1 VLKAKESY
9 SMWDGMDIRNHRD
22 TLGMTQRALAR
33 ALGISHRMLCYYEAG
48 EREIPK
54 SVELSLRYVVHNR
67 KEEQSGTLEVEGTLE
82 PQGTLTAFD
91 RERISR
97 LCLAVDDVVSAEAMH
112 GLDADTKELYR
123 MLSQSLKEID
133 YLLSKFPE

>member
-1 VLKAKESY
+1 MLKAKESY
-9 SMWDGMDIRNHRD
+9 SMWDGMDIRNNRD

-48 EREIPK
+48 ERDIPK
-54 SVELSLRYVVHNR
+54 SVELSMRYVMHNR
-67 KEEQSGTLEVEGTLE
+67 KKEEEPSGTPE

-97 LCLAVDDVVSAEAMH
+97 LCLAIE
-112 GLDADTKELYR
+112 DASTTDIKELYK
-123 MLSQSLKEID
+123 MLNQSVKEID

>member
-9 SMWDGMDIRNHRD
+9 SMWDGMDIRNNRD

-48 EREIPK
+48 ERDIPK
-54 SVELSLRYVVHNR
+54 SVELSMRYVMHNR
-67 KEEQSGTLEVEGTLE
+67 KKEEEPSGTPE

-97 LCLAVDDVVSAEAMH
+97 LCLAVE
-112 GLDADTKELYR
+112 DASTTDIKELYK
-123 MLSQSLKEID
+123 MLNQSVKEID

>member
-1 VLKAKESY
+1 MLKAKESY
-9 SMWDGMDIRNHRD
+9 SMWDGMDIRNNRD

-48 EREIPK
+48 ERDIPK
-54 SVELSLRYVVHNR
+54 SVELSMRYVMHNR
-67 KEEQSGTLEVEGTLE
+67 KKEEESSGTLE

-91 RERISR
+91 RDRLSR
-97 LCLAVDDVVSAEAMH
+97 LCLALESHEGMDAETDK
-112 GLDADTKELYR
+112 LLR
-123 MLSQSLKEID
+123 QSLKEID

>member
-1 VLKAKESY
+1 MLKAKESY
-9 SMWDGMDIRNHRD
+9 SMWDGMDIRNNRD

-48 EREIPK
+48 ERDIPK
-54 SVELSLRYVVHNR
+54 SVELSMRYVMHNR
-67 KEEQSGTLEVEGTLE
+67 KKEESSGTLK

-91 RERISR
+91 RDRLSR
-97 LCLAVDDVVSAEAMH
+97 LCLALEEHAIASDVFLGAETSK
-112 GLDADTKELYR
+112 LLR
-123 MLSQSLKEID
+123 QSLKELD

>member
-1 VLKAKESY
+1 MLKAKESY
-9 SMWDGMDIRNHRD
+9 SMWDGMDIRNNRD

-48 EREIPK
+48 ERDIPK
-54 SVELSLRYVVHNR
+54 SVELSMRYVMHNR
-67 KEEQSGTLEVEGTLE
+67 KKEEESSGTLE

-97 LCLAVDDVVSAEAMH
+97 LCLAVE
-112 GLDADTKELYR
+112 DASTTDIKELYK
-123 MLSQSLKEID
+123 MLNQSVKEID

>member
-1 VLKAKESY
+1 MLKAKESY

-48 EREIPK
+48 ERDIPK
-54 SVELSLRYVVHNR
+54 SVELSLRYVMHNR
-67 KEEQSGTLEVEGTLE
+67 KEETSGTLEAEGTLE

-91 RERISR
+91 RDRISR
-97 LCLAVDDVVSAEAMH
+97 LCLALESHFMRDDVTEAETDK
-112 GLDADTKELYR
+112 LLR
-123 MLSQSLKEID
+123 QSLKEMD

>member
-1 VLKAKESY
+1 MLKAKESY
-9 SMWDGMDIRNHRD
+9 SMWDGMDIRNNRD

-48 EREIPK
+48 ERDIPK
-54 SVELSLRYVVHNR
+54 SVELSMRYVMHNR
-67 KEEQSGTLEVEGTLE
+67 KKEEESSGTLE

-91 RERISR
+91 RDRISR
-97 LCLAVDDVVSAEAMH
+97 LCLAIE
-112 GLDADTKELYR
+112 DASTTDIKELYK
-123 MLSQSLKEID
+123 MLNQSVKEID

>member
-1 VLKAKESY
+1 MLKAKESY
-9 SMWDGMDIRNHRD
+9 SMWDGMDIRNNRD

-48 EREIPK
+48 ERDIPK
-54 SVELSLRYVVHNR
+54 SVELSMRYVMHNR
-67 KEEQSGTLEVEGTLE
+67 KKEEEPSGTPE

-97 LCLAVDDVVSAEAMH
+97 LCLAVE
-112 GLDADTKELYR
+112 DASTTDIKELYK
-123 MLSQSLKEID
+123 MLNQSVKEID

>member
-1 VLKAKESY
+1 MLKAKESY
-9 SMWDGMDIRNHRD
+9 SMWDGMDIRNNRD

-48 EREIPK
+48 ERDIPK
-54 SVELSLRYVVHNR
+54 SVELSMRYVMRNR
-67 KEEQSGTLEVEGTLE
+67 KKEEEPSGTPE

-91 RERISR
+91 RDRLSR
-97 LCLAVDDVVSAEAMH
+97 LCLALEEHAISAE
-112 GLDADTKELYR
+112 GLVDAETSKLLR
-123 MLSQSLKEID
+123 HSLKELD

>member
-1 VLKAKESY
+1 MLKAKESY
-9 SMWDGMDIRNHRD
+9 SMWDGMDIRNNRD

-48 EREIPK
+48 ERDIPK
-54 SVELSLRYVVHNR
+54 SVELSMRYVMHNR
-67 KEEQSGTLEVEGTLE
+67 KKEEEPSGTLES
-82 PQGTLTAFD
+82 QGTLTAFD

-97 LCLAVDDVVSAEAMH
+97 LLLALESHEGMDAETSK
-112 GLDADTKELYR
+112 LLR
-123 MLSQSLKEID
+123 QSLKEID

>member
-1 VLKAKESY
+1 MLEAKESY
-9 SMWDGMDIRNHRD
+9 SMWDGMDIRNNRD

-48 EREIPK
+48 ERDIPK
-54 SVELSLRYVVHNR
+54 SVELSMRYVMHNR
-67 KEEQSGTLEVEGTLE
+67 KKEEEPSGTPE

-97 LCLAVDDVVSAEAMH
+97 LCLAVE
-112 GLDADTKELYR
+112 DASTTDIKELYK
-123 MLSQSLKEID
+123 MLNQSVKEID

>member
-1 VLKAKESY
+1 MLKAKESY
-9 SMWDGMDIRNHRD
+9 SMWDGMDIRNNRD

-48 EREIPK
+48 ERDIPK
-54 SVELSLRYVVHNR
+54 SVELSMRYVMHNR
-67 KEEQSGTLEVEGTLE
+67 KKEESSGTLKS
-82 PQGTLTAFD
+82 QGTLTAFD

-97 LCLAVDDVVSAEAMH
+97 LCLAIE
-112 GLDADTKELYR
+112 DASTTDIKELYK
-123 MLSQSLKEID
+123 MLNQSVKEID